1 MSNMKRAETVLL
13 LMTLGIASAVAG
25 VKVQSQRDPK
35 FDFSKLRTWSWNPSG
50 PGDVK
55 VWVTA
60 ESKSEPVKRKYE
72 PVIMQAVEDELGR
85 RGLSRASGAQSDFTV
100 TYYLLITV
108 GTDAHEMGQFL
119 PAVAQ
124 WGLPP
129 FAAQTTALSIYPK
142 GSLVLDIGSPD
153 PSHVVWR
160 AIAQA
165 EIDLERTEAQR
176 AVRIRNV
183 VRDVVAKLP
192 RKK

>member
-1 MSNMKRAETVLL
+1 MKRVPVVALL
-13 LMTLGIASAVAG
+13 ITMGTAIAVAG
-25 VKVQSQRDPK
+25 VKVQSQRDPA
-35 FDFSKLRTWSWNPSG
+35 FDFSRLKTWSWNPSG

-72 PVIMQAVEDELGR
+72 PVIMQAVEDELAR
-85 RGLSRASGAQSDFTV
+85 RGFSRASATPPDFNV

-108 GTDAHEMGQFL
+108 GTDAQEMGQFV

-124 WGLPP
+124 WGLPL
-129 FAAQTTALSIYPK
+129 FAPQTTSLKMYPQ
-142 GSLVLDIGSPD
+142 GSLVLDIASPD

-160 AIAQA
+160 AVAQA

>member
-1 MSNMKRAETVLL
+1 MLNMKRVAVVAL
-13 LMTLGIASAVAG
+13 LMTMGTAIAVAG

-35 FDFSKLRTWSWNPSG
+35 FDFSQLKTWSWNPSG

-72 PVIMQAVEDELGR
+72 PVIMQAVEDELAR
-85 RGLSRASGAQSDFTV
+85 RGLSRASATPPDFNV

-108 GTDAHEMGQFL
+108 GTDSQQMGQFL

-129 FAAQTTALSIYPK
+129 FAPQTTSLKMYPTGLARAGHRVA
-142 GSLVLDIGSPD
+142 GSQPRRLARGRPG
-153 PSHVVWR
+153 
-160 AIAQA
+160 
-165 EIDLERTEAQR
+165 
-176 AVRIRNV
+176 RN
-183 VRDVVAKLP
+183 RSGTD
-192 RKK
+192 

>member
-1 MSNMKRAETVLL
+1 MLNMKRVAVVAL
-13 LMTLGIASAVAG
+13 LMTMGTAIAVAG

-35 FDFSKLRTWSWNPSG
+35 FDFSQLKTWSWNPSG

-72 PVIMQAVEDELGR
+72 PVIMQAVEDELAR
-85 RGLSRASGAQSDFTV
+85 RGLSRASATPPDFNV

-108 GTDAHEMGQFL
+108 GTDSQQMGQFL

-129 FAAQTTALSIYPK
+129 FAPQTTSLKMYPQ
-142 GSLVLDIGSPD
+142 GSLVLDVASPD

-160 AIAQA
+160 AVAQA

>member
-1 MSNMKRAETVLL
+1 MTNMKRAAVVAL
-13 LMTLGIASAVAG
+13 LMTMGTAIAVAG
-25 VKVQSQRDPK
+25 VKVQTQRDPK
-35 FDFSKLRTWSWNPSG
+35 FDFSQLKTWSWNPSG

-72 PVIMQAVEDELGR
+72 PVIMQAVEDELAR
-85 RGLSRASGAQSDFTV
+85 RGLSRASGSPPDFSV

-108 GTDAHEMGQFL
+108 GTDAQHMGQFV

-129 FAAQTTALSIYPK
+129 FAPQTTALTMYPQ

-160 AIAQA
+160 AVAQA

>member
-1 MSNMKRAETVLL
+1 MKRVAVVAL
-13 LMTLGIASAVAG
+13 LMTMVTAIAVAG
-25 VKVQSQRDPK
+25 VKVQSQRDPT
-35 FDFSKLRTWSWNPSG
+35 FDFSRLKTWSWNPSG

-72 PVIMQAVEDELGR
+72 PVIMQAVEDELAR
-85 RGLSRASGAQSDFTV
+85 RGFSRASATPPDFNV

-108 GTDAHEMGQFL
+108 GTDAQEMGQFV

-124 WGLPP
+124 WGLPL
-129 FAAQTTALSIYPK
+129 FAPQTTALKMYPQ
-142 GSLVLDIGSPD
+142 GSLVLDIASPD

-160 AIAQA
+160 AVAQA

>member
-1 MSNMKRAETVLL
+1 MKRAAVVAL
-13 LMTLGIASAVAG
+13 LMTMGTAIAVAG
-25 VKVQSQRDPK
+25 VKVQTQRDPK
-35 FDFSKLRTWSWNPSG
+35 FDFSQLKTWSWNPSG

-60 ESKSEPVKRKYE
+60 ESKAEPVKRKYE
-72 PVIMQAVEDELGR
+72 PVIMQAVEDELAR
-85 RGLSRASGAQSDFTV
+85 RGLSRASSSPPDFSV

-108 GTDAHEMGQFL
+108 GTDAQHMGQFV

-129 FAAQTTALSIYPK
+129 FAPQTTALTMYPQ
-142 GSLVLDIGSPD
+142 GTLVLDIGSPD

-160 AIAQA
+160 AVAQA

>member
-1 MSNMKRAETVLL
+1 MKRAAVVAL
-13 LMTLGIASAVAG
+13 LMTMGTAIAVAG
-25 VKVQSQRDPK
+25 VKVQTQRDPK
-35 FDFSKLRTWSWNPSG
+35 FDFSQLKTWSWNPSG

-72 PVIMQAVEDELGR
+72 PVIMQAVEDELAR
-85 RGLSRASGAQSDFTV
+85 RGLSRASGSPPDFSV

-108 GTDAHEMGQFL
+108 GTDAQHMGQFV

-129 FAAQTTALSIYPK
+129 FAPQTTALTMYPQ

-160 AIAQA
+160 AVAQA